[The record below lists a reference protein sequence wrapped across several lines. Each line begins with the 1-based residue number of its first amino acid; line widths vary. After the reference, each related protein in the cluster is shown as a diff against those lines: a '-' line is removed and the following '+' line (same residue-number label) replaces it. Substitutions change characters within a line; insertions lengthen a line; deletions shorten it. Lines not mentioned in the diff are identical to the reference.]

1 MKISFII
8 PTFNE
13 QDIIGEYLARML
25 AQTKKP
31 CEIIFVD
38 ESKDETSKIIEEHA
52 KKNAHIRFFH
62 FDEKKGV
69 SFSKNYGAKQAK
81 GDVIVFMDADMFA
94 DANLVEEIEKT
105 FSDERILMA
114 SWKDTGVQPK
124 TFIAKC
130 YFVRARYYG
139 DTRKDVKQA
148 YAPRCYRKNIFE
160 KFSGF
165 DEKLKYYEDV
175 ELGER
180 IAESGLGFSKRTA
193 NEALTGGKSVAVVD
207 AFVAHVDPASFKD
220 FEKQNAWLG
229 DSLSFKLLW
238 EKRRILFKP
247 LGPFYWLSFF
257 AFLASSFFH
266 AAFFYAFIIMLASLL
281 FEFARCV
288 MLTKLLLPSAG
299 FIALSALKVFIT
311 GFAYLK
317 KLVSLPFKNK
327 K

>member
-8 PTFNE
+8 PIFNE
-13 QDIIGEYLARML
+13 KDIIREFLSRML
-25 AQTKKP
+25 AQSRKP
-31 CEIIFVD
+31 LELIFVD
-38 ESKDETSKIIEEHA
+38 ESKDETPKIIEECA
-52 KKNAHIRFFH
+52 KKNQHVRLFH
-62 FDEKKGV
+62 FEEKKGV
-69 SFSKNYGAKQAK
+69 SFSKNYGAKQAS
-81 GDVIVFMDADMFA
+81 GDIIVFMDADMFA

-139 DTRKDVKQA
+139 ETRKDVKQV
-148 YAPRCYRKNIFE
+148 YAPRCYRKKIFE
-160 KFSGF
+160 KFNGF

-180 IAESGLGFSKRTA
+180 IAKSGLGFSKKAA
-193 NEALTGGKSVAVVD
+193 NEELSSGKSVAVIN

-229 DSLSFKLLW
+229 DSLSFRILW
-238 EKRRILFKP
+238 EKRKVLFKP
-247 LGPFYWLSFF
+247 LGPAYWALFFSLFALSF
-257 AFLASSFFH
+257 LHS
-266 AAFFYAFIIMLASLL
+266 AFFYAFLAMLASVL
-281 FEFARCV
+281 FEFTRCV
-288 MLTKLLLPSAG
+288 AITKTILPSAG

-311 GFAYLK
+311 AFAYAK
-317 KLVSLPFKNK
+317 KLILFPFKK
-327 K
+327 KQ